1 MMLRVNE
8 GDYSYA
14 SGVIRAKEPRLL
26 GNSQFARMLDSPSAE
41 DAFKVLTEAGYGFG
55 AGNNAGIFAFEK
67 LLADEMK
74 KCFTLLSELAPK
86 AEVIR
91 AFQRRYDYFN
101 IKVLLKA
108 EFAGADVPAILTDTG
123 TISGDEMRRMIRE
136 RDYGGFTEQMAEAV
150 EEVYDVF
157 SRTNDPQAIDM
168 IMDKASY
175 RQFAAD
181 LRDIDSP
188 FLWKIAEIVTDMTNI
203 KMFVRA
209 RSLNKSW
216 DFIKKLLL
224 DGGTIPEDVYF
235 KNSDRT
241 AEDFAEDIRNT
252 KYAEAVKNGLELKR
266 SGKNSSGLE
275 KKLDDLL
282 MGFIRSAK
290 LVTIGVEP
298 LIAYLFAKEAEIR
311 NVRIIMTGKINGLPV
326 DMIRE
331 RLREVYV

>member
-1 MMLRVNE
+1 MLRINE

-14 SGVIRAKEPRLL
+14 SGLIRAKEPKLL
-26 GNSQFARMLDSPSAE
+26 GNSHFARMLDSPAAE
-41 DAFKVLTEAGYGFG
+41 DAIKVLTEADYGFG
-55 AGNNAGIFAFEK
+55 GGNASGIFAFER

-74 KCFTLLSELAPK
+74 KCFELLLELAPK
-86 AEVIR
+86 AEVIK

-101 IKVLLKA
+101 VKVLLKA
-108 EFAGADVPAILTDTG
+108 EFAGIEIPPILADTG
-123 TISGDEMRRMIRE
+123 TIAGDDMKRMIRE
-136 RDYGGFTEQMAEAV
+136 RDYSEFTELMTGAV
-150 EEVYDVF
+150 NEVYDVF
-157 SRTNDPQAIDM
+157 ARTKDPQAVDLIL
-168 IMDKASY
+168 DKAFY
-175 RQFAAD
+175 RQLTAD
-181 LRDIDSP
+181 LKAIDSP
-188 FLWKIAEIVTDMTNI
+188 FLWNIAEMLTDMTNI

-224 DGGTIPEDVYF
+224 EDGTISEEVYF
-235 KNSDRT
+235 KNSDKSV
-241 AEDFAEDIRNT
+241 EDFAEDIRKS
-252 KYAEAVKNGLELKR
+252 KYGEAVKKGLELVR

-275 KKLDDLL
+275 KMLDDLFI
-282 MGFIRSAK
+282 GSIRSAK

-311 NVRIIMTGKINGLPV
+311 NVRMIMTGKINGLPA